1 MTIDQQTE
9 APAPMPTTTP
19 PPTPPPSPARAPA
32 PQPLDAEH
40 LRQARLARREFLVA
54 VEQHRP
60 ALYSYCRRLT
70 GNVWDAED
78 LVQET
83 LAKAFARAA
92 ETQVAIDNP
101 PAWLAR
107 IATNTYIDQTRRVQ
121 ALPLRDTDQPAAE
134 QADPAEV
141 RDALEELVNVL
152 PPQERAVLV
161 LKDVFDYPL
170 DDIASIVGTT
180 TGAVK
185 SALHRGRT
193 KLAAPEP
200 VRRRHQT
207 PDRRVLEAAA
217 AAFTAYD
224 IDALID
230 LFLDDGVMYI
240 VGMVHETGGKQMREG
255 SFEHTFNLE
264 REVRY
269 SAEVREFDGEPLVA
283 IFCQPS
289 DGAGPSGLAEV
300 WRCVTEGDKLRLA
313 ADYFFCPEVVS
324 EVAMAWGVSTVLHGY
339 RYH

>member
-1 MTIDQQTE
+1 M
-9 APAPMPTTTP
+9 
-19 PPTPPPSPARAPA
+19 
-32 PQPLDAEH
+32 PLDADH
-40 LRQARLARREFLVA
+40 LNQARLARREFLVA
-54 VEQHRP
+54 VEEHRP
-60 ALYSYCRRLT
+60 ALYAYCRRLT

-92 ETQVAIDNP
+92 ETHVAIDNP

-107 IATNTYIDQTRRVQ
+107 IATNAYIDHTRRAQ
-121 ALPLRDTDQPAAE
+121 PSPLRDTDLAAAE
-134 QADPAEV
+134 QADPGEV
-141 RDALEELVNVL
+141 RDALKELVTVL

-170 DDIASIVGTT
+170 ADIASIVGTT

-200 VRRRHQT
+200 IRRRPT

-224 IDALID
+224 IDALVD

-240 VGMVHETGGKQMREG
+240 VGMVHETGGTQMREG

-264 REVRY
+264 RDVRY
-269 SAEVREFDGEPLVA
+269 TAEVRDFDGEPLVA
-283 IFCQPS
+283 IFSRP
-289 DGAGPSGLAEV
+289 AGGTGPTGLAEV
-300 WRCVTEGDKLRLA
+300 WRCVTEGAKLRLVD
-313 ADYFFCPEVVS
+313 DYFFCPEVVT
-324 EVAMAWGVSTVLHGY
+324 EVADAWDVPTVLHGY